1 MADLRSS
8 VGVTDDLGRLVLR
21 LSIGILMLMHGIAKL
36 GGDVGWISGLLTKSG
51 LPAEFAYGVYVGE
64 ILAPVLLIAGVW
76 TRASALV
83 IAVNMLFAVGL
94 VHMHELTT
102 VTKTGAWAL
111 ETQGLF
117 FFGALAVALIGA
129 GRYSLAGRAGR
140 FN

>member
-1 MADLRSS
+1 MADPRSS

-21 LSIGILMLMHGIAKL
+21 LSIGVLMLMHGIAKL
-36 GGDVGWISGLLTKSG
+36 GGDLGWISGLLTKSG
-51 LPAEFAYGVYVGE
+51 LPAELAYGVYVGE

-76 TRASALV
+76 TRAAAVV
-83 IAVNMLFAVGL
+83 IVINMLFALGL
-94 VHMHELTT
+94 VHMHELAA

-117 FFGALAVALIGA
+117 LFGALAVALIGA
-129 GRYSLAGRAGR
+129 GRYSLGGQTGR